1 MCADEAVLEK
11 HVSSTPIAGV
21 LEKHAPDGGANVK
34 YLLTTNASQIPIA
47 QVPLVMFVAKE
58 KLTEMA
64 ENASLIHVLVG
75 TVQQTETVVVKGN
88 AVFSMNVLLL
98 IARNAI
104 DGTTVPIRSIVANRK
119 ITPTSMY
126 AGEAVLENHVP
137 RTATAGTIWKSA
149 GRTNVHV

>member
-47 QVPLVMFVAKE
+47 QVPFVMFVAKE

-75 TVQQTETVVVKGN
+75 TVQQTETVVVKGS
-88 AVFSMNVLLL
+88 AASPTSVLLI

-104 DGTTVPIRSIVANRK
+104 ESPTVLPPSIVVNRD
-119 ITPTSMY
+119 
-126 AGEAVLENHVP
+126 V
-137 RTATAGTIWKSA
+137 ATT
-149 GRTNVHV
+149 